1 MHLLSIISYICLLVV
16 PAIANVEKT
25 IFTAPHSVAFG
36 DARPNLIDLQLVSLS
51 SKKLAV
57 RTVLPVVFPVEKHPR
72 GLSSWYLLDGLRP
85 GQRYEV
91 RICWAA
97 TQPTDFIL
105 DPFEVTTVFDTP
117 ALLQDLTTY
126 AEERQSLLAGEDFD
140 GISEPTAVKRSALFL
155 RIQSA
160 ANFYTTNKELMQN
173 PPPVNVDIT
182 PAVLDPYL
190 LNVFPQSLLPTAAYI
205 LVLAIASWF
214 LSGYAWSKVQ
224 STTVPIP
231 RSFRQLPLELIL
243 MITRPLAPD
252 AFLSFGFANYHL
264 LITHSLAPLLS
275 TDTMTRLV
283 RQSAALRTRTIGQSW
298 IPVEVNLQIL
308 RNLEPLDALNYAM
321 ANYLVLAQQGI
332 APTLSLETLRRLN
345 RAVQHEPYTVPN
357 LAPGHSP
364 KP

>member
-1 MHLLSIISYICLLVV
+1 MHLQFVISYICLLVV

-25 IFTAPHSVAFG
+25 IFTAPDSVAFG

-51 SKKLAV
+51 PKKLAV
-57 RTVLPVVFPVEKHPR
+57 RTVLPVVFPVERHPR
-72 GLSSWYLLDGLRP
+72 GSSSWYLLDGLRP

-105 DPFEVTTVFDTP
+105 EPFEVTTVFDNPT
-117 ALLQDLTTY
+117 LLQDLSAY
-126 AEERQSLLAGEDFD
+126 AEEHQSLLAGEDFD
-140 GISEPTAVKRSALFL
+140 DSSEPTVVKRSALFL

-160 ANFYTTNKELMQN
+160 ANFYTTNKELMQH
-173 PPPVNVDIT
+173 PPPVNVDII
-182 PAVLDPYL
+182 LDPYL

-205 LVLAIASWF
+205 LVLALASWF
-214 LSGYAWSKVQ
+214 LSGFPRMHSA
-224 STTVPIP
+224 TVHPP

-243 MITRPLAPD
+243 MIIRPLAPD

-275 TDTMTRLV
+275 PDTMARLV
-283 RQSAALRTRTIGQSW
+283 RQSAALRTRTVGQSW

-308 RNLEPLDALNYAM
+308 RNLEPLDAVNYAM

-332 APTLSLETLRRLN
+332 APTLSLDTLRRLN
-345 RAVQHEPYTVPN
+345 RAVRHEPN
-357 LAPGHSP
+357 AAPDLDPDHSP
-364 KP
+364 KL

>member
-16 PAIANVEKT
+16 PAVANVEKT
-25 IFTAPHSVAFG
+25 IFTAPDSVAFG

-51 SKKLAV
+51 SKKFAV

-105 DPFEVTTVFDTP
+105 NPFEVTTVFDTP

-140 GISEPTAVKRSALFL
+140 GISEPTAIKRSALFL

-160 ANFYTTNKELMQN
+160 ANFYTTNKELMQH
-173 PPPVNVDIT
+173 PPPVNVDI
-182 PAVLDPYL
+182 
-190 LNVFPQSLLPTAAYI
+190 I
-205 LVLAIASWF
+205 F
-214 LSGYAWSKVQ
+214 LRMQ
-224 STTVPIP
+224 STTVSLP

-243 MITRPLAPD
+243 MIIGPLAPD

-275 TDTMTRLV
+275 PDTMTHLV

-345 RAVQHEPYTVPN
+345 RAVQHEPNTVPD
-357 LAPGHSP
+357 LEPGHSP
-364 KP
+364 KS